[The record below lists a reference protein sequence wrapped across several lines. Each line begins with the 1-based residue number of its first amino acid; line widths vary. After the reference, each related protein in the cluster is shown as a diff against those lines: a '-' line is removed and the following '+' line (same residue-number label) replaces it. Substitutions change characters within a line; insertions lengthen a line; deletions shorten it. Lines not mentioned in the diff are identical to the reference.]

1 MRKPLRI
8 AFFVHEFPALS
19 ETFVL
24 NQASGL
30 VEQGHD
36 VTIFAERPRDEPRIH
51 PDVSRYGL
59 IGRTRYLGMPR
70 RKIARLLCAG
80 RPLLHLV
87 RSRPSTAMGALSV
100 PRFGRDAWSLRLLYW
115 SERLMDEGPF
125 DVIHCHFGPIG
136 QLAAKLRDIGAFAG
150 LLGTVF
156 HGVDISA
163 YVRGRPDYY
172 QYLFTRGDLFLPIS
186 EKWRR
191 RLEGIGCNPAR
202 IVVHHMGVESRRY
215 RFRPRR
221 FEPGKA
227 LRLLTVGRMV
237 DKKGVEYALRA
248 VAMLSRRGVLIQ
260 YALVGDGEL
269 RHSLT
274 RLAEKLGIASQV
286 RFFGWQDQQAV
297 VRHMARNDV
306 LLVPSVTSED
316 GDQEGIPVTLMEAMA
331 SGMLVV
337 ATDHSGIPE
346 LVEDGCSGILVPERD
361 VRGLADAL
369 AGLVTHPETW
379 PDMSRAARARVLD
392 DFEIEALNR
401 SLIKTYR
408 RCLQGDRFSENGMER
423 PRREIPFAR
432 RA

>member
-136 QLAAKLRDIGAFAG
+136 QLAAKLRDIRAFAG

-202 IVVHHMGVESRRY
+202 IVVHHMGVEFAPLSLSA
-215 RFRPRR
+215 
-221 FEPGKA
+221 K
-227 LRLLTVGRMV
+227 TV
-237 DKKGVEYALRA
+237 RA
-248 VAMLSRRGVLIQ
+248 RQGTPATDRGPNGGQEGRGVRTQGRGHAEPPWRAHSIR
-260 YALVGDGEL
+260 VGG
-269 RHSLT
+269 
-274 RLAEKLGIASQV
+274 
-286 RFFGWQDQQAV
+286 
-297 VRHMARNDV
+297 
-306 LLVPSVTSED
+306 
-316 GDQEGIPVTLMEAMA
+316 
-331 SGMLVV
+331 
-337 ATDHSGIPE
+337 
-346 LVEDGCSGILVPERD
+346 
-361 VRGLADAL
+361 
-369 AGLVTHPETW
+369 
-379 PDMSRAARARVLD
+379 
-392 DFEIEALNR
+392 
-401 SLIKTYR
+401 R
-408 RCLQGDRFSENGMER
+408 R
-423 PRREIPFAR
+423 
-432 RA
+432 